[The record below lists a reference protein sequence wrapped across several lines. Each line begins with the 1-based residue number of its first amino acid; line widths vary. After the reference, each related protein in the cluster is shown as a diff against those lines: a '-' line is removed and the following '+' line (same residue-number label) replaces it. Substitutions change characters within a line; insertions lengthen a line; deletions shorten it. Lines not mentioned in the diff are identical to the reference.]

1 MSYIETLSPE
11 AQKNAEI
18 FVKRMN
24 AKGIT
29 NPYAQ
34 AGFMAIISKES
45 GFIPKSERS
54 YKGTSASR
62 IRKIFGSRMGGLSD
76 EQINTLKQDDKA
88 FFDRIYGGRY
98 DNAQDEGFKYRGR
111 GLNQITFKSAYK
123 KYGDLAGYD
132 LVKDPDQLND
142 IQVASDVAIEF
153 MKSRFSSRSNKL
165 HDYNST
171 GINDFKN
178 IKDSTGAFY
187 HANTGWG
194 KDTNKLKGEVTG
206 GYKKAHDRAPG
217 LLDYV
222 HKYTGQTIDLVKKK
236 PIQTVIVVAVI
247 TVGLYMIISAVRG
260 NKTVINNN
268 IFK

>member
-1 MSYIETLSPE
+1 MSYIDGLSPE
-11 AQKNAEI
+11 AQKNAQI

-45 GFIPKSERS
+45 GFIPKSEKPYS
-54 YKGTSASR
+54 GTSASR

-76 EQINTLKQDDKA
+76 DQINTLKADPKA

-98 DNAQDEGFKYRGR
+98 HNAPDEGYKYRGR
-111 GLNQITFKSAYK
+111 GLNQITFKSAYE
-123 KYGDLAGYD
+123 KYGKLAGVD
-132 LVKDPDQLND
+132 IVNDPDSLNE

-153 MKSRFSSRSNKL
+153 MKSRFSSNSNKL
-165 HDYNST
+165 RDYNST

-178 IKDSTGAFY
+178 VKDSTGAFY

-194 KDTNKLKGEVTG
+194 KDTNSLKAEVTG

-217 LLDYV
+217 LLDFV
-222 HKYTGQTIDLVKKK
+222 SKYTGQTIDLVKKK
-236 PIQTVIVVAVI
+236 PLQTVIVVAVVV
-247 TVGLYMIISAVRG
+247 VGVYMLISAVRG
-260 NKTVINNN
+260 KNIEINNN